1 MSGFSAF
8 VLTTGNILFR
18 WKLPVQLSIFV
29 PLAGDNSLVHDLRMM
44 AAVELHLNTTYAQH
58 IGLKSAYEKSQY
70 VTGGKLFSSRTVFEV
85 VQGF

>member
-8 VLTTGNILFR
+8 VLTTGNVLFR

-58 IGLKSAYEKSQY
+58 TGLKSANEKSQY
-70 VTGGKLFSSRTVFEV
+70 VTGGKLFS
-85 VQGF
+85 

>member
-18 WKLPVQLSIFV
+18 WKLPVPLSIFV
-29 PLAGDNSLVHDLRMM
+29 SLAGDNSLAYDLRMM

-58 IGLKSAYEKSQY
+58 TGLKSAYGKSQY
-70 VTGGKLFSSRTVFEV
+70 VTGGKLFS
-85 VQGF
+85 